1 MALREAKEH
10 EGYSGSD
17 RERFLDEPAKRK
29 GRTEFARDRARIIHS
44 FALRRLAAKTQVAV
58 PWANDF
64 PRTRLSHSLECA
76 QVGRELGE
84 ALGADPDLME
94 GACLAHDLGHPPF
107 GHNGENALAK
117 LAEPC
122 GGFEG
127 NAQSFRLLTRIEAKT
142 VDEKGISV
150 GLNLTRAS
158 LDAATKYP
166 WSSRENS
173 KKFGVY
179 SDDEEIFNWVRESSP
194 LKRASMEA
202 QIMDWSDD
210 VAYSVHDL
218 EDALVT
224 GHLKLESLESDLPNL
239 YRVAKS
245 EYLFDLTEDEASAA
259 LKSLQ
264 SLSCWPKEFD
274 RSHRQLAQLKD
285 LTSQLIGRF
294 ALAAERETRAHFG
307 DGKLTRYAADLLV
320 PRAQRVEVA
329 MLKAMPGYYIILAE
343 KSQELYLRQR
353 ELLAELVAAVRQR
366 APESLESFFLQE
378 WYRASTESEKLRV
391 VIDQVASLTD
401 PGAYALHREL
411 TGKNLETNYLETNY
425 LEA

>member
-1 MALREAKEH
+1 MVLKAAH
-10 EGYSGSD
+10 ESHAYSSAD

-58 PWANDF
+58 PWASDF

-76 QVGRELGE
+76 QVGRELGA

-94 GACLAHDLGHPPF
+94 SACLAHDLGHPPF
-107 GHNGENALAK
+107 GHNGEEALAK
-117 LAEPC
+117 FAESI

-142 VDEKGISV
+142 VDSEGLSV
-150 GLNLTRAS
+150 GLNLTRAT

-166 WSSRENS
+166 WSSLENP
-173 KKFGVY
+173 KKYGVY
-179 SDDEEIFNWVRESSP
+179 EDDQEIFNWVREGAP
-194 LKRASMEA
+194 LEKTCMEA

-224 GHLKLESLESDLPNL
+224 GQIDIAHLRRDLPQL
-239 YRVAKS
+239 HATAVQDYLSDMS
-245 EYLFDLTEDEASAA
+245 EKEAEEANS
-259 LKSLQ
+259 SLMN
-264 SLSCWPKEFD
+264 LSCWPKEFD
-274 RSHRQLAQLKD
+274 RSHRHLARLKD

-294 ALAAERETRAHFG
+294 ALAAEQETREHFG
-307 DGKLTRYAADLLV
+307 DGDLTRYAANLLV

-329 MLKAMPGYYIILAE
+329 LLKSMAGYYIIRAE
-343 KSQELYLRQR
+343 KSQERYAKQQ
-353 ELLAELVAAVRQR
+353 EVIIDLVEAVRES
-366 APESLESFFLQE
+366 APETLESFFLQE
-378 WYRASTESEKLRV
+378 WQRASTEEEKMRV
-391 VIDQVASLTD
+391 VIDQVSSLTD
-401 PGAYALHREL
+401 VGAYALHQQL
-411 TGKNLETNYLETNY
+411 LGK
-425 LEA
+425 

>member
-1 MALREAKEH
+1 MVLKAAH
-10 EGYSGSD
+10 ESHAYSSAD

-58 PWANDF
+58 PWASDF

-76 QVGRELGE
+76 QVGRELGA

-94 GACLAHDLGHPPF
+94 SACLAHDLGHPPF
-107 GHNGENALAK
+107 GHNGEEALAK
-117 LAEPC
+117 FAESI

-142 VDEKGISV
+142 VDSEGLSV
-150 GLNLTRAS
+150 GLNLTRAT

-166 WSSRENS
+166 WSSLENP
-173 KKFGVY
+173 KKYGVY
-179 SDDEEIFNWVRESSP
+179 EDDQEIFNWVREGAP
-194 LKRASMEA
+194 LEKTCMEA

-224 GHLKLESLESDLPNL
+224 GQIDIAHLRRDLPQL
-239 YRVAKS
+239 HATAIQDYLSDMS
-245 EYLFDLTEDEASAA
+245 EKEAEEAIN
-259 LKSLQ
+259 SLMN
-264 SLSCWPKEFD
+264 LSCWPKEFD
-274 RSHRQLAQLKD
+274 RSHRHLARLKD

-294 ALAAERETRAHFG
+294 ALAAEQETREHFG
-307 DGKLTRYAADLLV
+307 DGDLTRYAANLLV

-329 MLKAMPGYYIILAE
+329 LLKSMAGFYIIRAE
-343 KSQELYLRQR
+343 KSQERYAKQQ
-353 ELLAELVAAVRQR
+353 EVIIDLVEAVRES
-366 APESLESFFLQE
+366 APETLESFFLQE
-378 WYRASTESEKLRV
+378 WQRASTEEEKMRV
-391 VIDQVASLTD
+391 VIDQVSSLTD
-401 PGAYALHREL
+401 VGAYALHQQL
-411 TGKNLETNYLETNY
+411 LGK
-425 LEA
+425 

>member
-1 MALREAKEH
+1 MALIDAREHPAYKVE
-10 EGYSGSD
+10 D
-17 RERFLDEPAKRK
+17 RERFLDEPAKRA

-58 PWANDF
+58 PWASDF

-76 QVGRELGE
+76 QVGRELGA

-107 GHNGENALAK
+107 GHNGETALAQ
-117 LAEPC
+117 LAIDC

-142 VDEKGISV
+142 VDSKEKSV
-150 GLNLTRAS
+150 GLNLTRAT

-166 WSSRENS
+166 WSALENP

-179 SDDEEIFNWVRESSP
+179 SDDVEIFNWVRAGAP
-194 LKRASMEA
+194 IGKASMEA

-224 GHLKLESLESDLPNL
+224 GHIELSKLKADLSNL
-239 YRVAKS
+239 YRVAKA
-245 EYLFDLTEDEASAA
+245 EYLSDITEEEAELALT
-259 LKSLQ
+259 SLT
-264 SLSCWPKEFD
+264 SLSCWPKSFD
-274 RSHRQLAQLKD
+274 RSHRQLALLKD

-294 ALAAERETRAHFG
+294 AVAAERETRARYGSG
-307 DGKLTRYAADLLV
+307 DLTRYSADLIV
-320 PRAQRVEVA
+320 PRMQRVEVA
-329 MLKAMPGYYIILAE
+329 ILKAMPGYYIILAE
-343 KSQELYLRQR
+343 KSQDLYTKQR
-353 ELLAELVAAVRQR
+353 TLLQKLVQLLMEQAPAA
-366 APESLESFFLQE
+366 LESFFLQE
-378 WYRASTESEKLRV
+378 WFTAETESERLRV

-401 PGAYALHREL
+401 PGAYALYKDL
-411 TGKNLETNYLETNY
+411 TGTPIEH
-425 LEA
+425 

>member
-1 MALREAKEH
+1 METVALLTMALREAKEH
-10 EGYSGSD
+10 AGYSVND

-58 PWANDF
+58 PWASDF

-107 GHNGENALAK
+107 GHNGEVALAK
-117 LAEPC
+117 LAQGC

-142 VDEKGISV
+142 VDEEGISV

-173 KKFGVY
+173 RKFGVY
-179 SDDEEIFNWVRESSP
+179 GDDEEIFNWVREGAP
-194 LKRASMEA
+194 TKRASMEA

-224 GHLKLESLESDLPNL
+224 GHIKLENLQADLANL
-239 YRVAKS
+239 FQVAKA
-245 EYLFDLTEDEASAA
+245 EYLNDLTEEEATAA

-294 ALAAERETRAHFG
+294 ALSAERETRGHYG
-307 DGKLTRYAADLLV
+307 NGNLTRYEANLLV

-343 KSQELYLRQR
+343 RSQELYAKQR
-353 ELLAELVAAVRQR
+353 TLLAELVDVVLER
-366 APESLESFFLQE
+366 APGSLESFFLQE
-378 WYRASTESEKLRV
+378 WYRANSDSEELRV

-401 PGAYALHREL
+401 PGAYALHSEL
-411 TGKNLETNYLETNY
+411 TGKNLED
-425 LEA
+425 

>member
-1 MALREAKEH
+1 MVLKAAH
-10 EGYSGSD
+10 ESHAYSSAD

-58 PWANDF
+58 PWASDF

-76 QVGRELGE
+76 QVGRELGA

-94 GACLAHDLGHPPF
+94 SACLAHDLGHPPF
-107 GHNGENALAK
+107 GHNGEEALAK
-117 LAEPC
+117 FAESF

-142 VDEKGISV
+142 VDSEGLSV
-150 GLNLTRAS
+150 GLNLTRAT

-166 WSSRENS
+166 WSSLENP
-173 KKFGVY
+173 KKYGVY
-179 SDDEEIFNWVRESSP
+179 EDDQEIFNWVREGAP
-194 LKRASMEA
+194 LEKTCMEA

-224 GHLKLESLESDLPNL
+224 GQIDIAHLRRDLPQL
-239 YRVAKS
+239 HATAVQDYLSDMS
-245 EYLFDLTEDEASAA
+245 EKEAEEAIS
-259 LKSLQ
+259 SLMN
-264 SLSCWPKEFD
+264 LSCWPKEFD
-274 RSHRQLAQLKD
+274 RSHRHLARLKD

-294 ALAAERETRAHFG
+294 ALAAEQETREHFG
-307 DGKLTRYAADLLV
+307 DGDLTRYAANLLV

-329 MLKAMPGYYIILAE
+329 LLKSMAGYYIIRAE
-343 KSQELYLRQR
+343 KSQERYAKQQ
-353 ELLAELVAAVRQR
+353 EVIIDLVEAVRES
-366 APESLESFFLQE
+366 APETLESFFLQE
-378 WYRASTESEKLRV
+378 WQRASTEEEKMRV
-391 VIDQVASLTD
+391 VIDQVSSLTD
-401 PGAYALHREL
+401 VGAYALHQQL
-411 TGKNLETNYLETNY
+411 LGK
-425 LEA
+425 